1 MLNRYRGAWSREWL
15 NAFPAVETESHHQ
28 GWRICPVNTV
38 YGWRQFASVA
48 FFSQGSILR
57 LCDLVDKVIREE
69 IAQFSTML
77 SMSLPTTSY
86 IKRPLCGAALRRMC
100 WHISIRNVLKKC
112 IKLFANWLAQ
122 GNSSR
127 VVSSCGSPAINS
139 LLTSRQLGHYGCQG
153 EVWRALSKN
162 P

>member
-1 MLNRYRGAWSREWL
+1 MLPNSLRETRYHAEQIPWGVEQRMAECFPGSRDWVSPSGMTNLSSERSVRMI
-15 NAFPAVETESHHQ
+15 A
-28 GWRICPVNTV
+28 IC
-38 YGWRQFASVA
+38 FCC

-86 IKRPLCGAALRRMC
+86 IKRPLWGAALLRMC
-100 WHISIRNVLKKC
+100 CHISIRNVLKKC

-122 GNSSR
+122 GNSSQMVSC
-127 VVSSCGSPAINS
+127 VV
-139 LLTSRQLGHYGCQG
+139 
-153 EVWRALSKN
+153 AL